1 MSGDVDLRCRFEFEV
16 LPGGGGPMPRW
27 HRSNDEAAWQAVAED
42 IADDAEFLGAFEVMP
57 RCHVLD
63 RVLVIVSDP
72 HAGRAAPTA
81 SGSVVEVLLDRVVP
95 HRHEQGHVYSRR
107 WLTDPEHTRT
117 RHKIA
122 MHLEFIHDATRC
134 TAPEEAWA

>member
-1 MSGDVDLRCRFEFEV
+1 MSCEVETQCRAEVEV
-16 LPGGGGPMPRW
+16 LPGRGGPMPRW

-117 RHKIA
+117 RHKVVV
-122 MHLEFIHDATRC
+122 HLEFVHDAAWC
-134 TAPEEAWA
+134 SAPEEARA